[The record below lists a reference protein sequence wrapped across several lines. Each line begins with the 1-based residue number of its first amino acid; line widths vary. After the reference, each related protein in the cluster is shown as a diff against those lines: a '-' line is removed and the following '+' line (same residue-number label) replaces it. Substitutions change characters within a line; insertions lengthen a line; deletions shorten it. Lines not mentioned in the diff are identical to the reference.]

1 MNAQRIKAVIGKEW
15 MDMGKN
21 KMVLIMMA
29 LLPVLLVGMI
39 LGTAYFMERTPES
52 DFEPGTGSSG
62 LTLPA
67 EMSHLDDKTGTLV
80 LMNDQYMFYL
90 LMIPMALPVYIAAYS
105 IIGEKETRSLE
116 PLLATPISTAE
127 LLVGKIV
134 SAVTPA
140 VVLAWLSFLITAGGM
155 YFIASPVVFAF
166 LVRPVW
172 TFGMAIHTPLFAL
185 LSTSS
190 GVIASSRLND
200 PRAAQQVT
208 ALFIVPVIALS
219 LAVLM
224 GRLYLSLELM
234 VWATAVMV
242 LVNVGVLWLAVRL
255 FQREVIL
262 TRWK

>member
-1 MNAQRIKAVIGKEW
+1 
-15 MDMGKN
+15 
-21 KMVLIMMA
+21 
-29 LLPVLLVGMI
+29 
-39 LGTAYFMERTPES
+39 
-52 DFEPGTGSSG
+52 

-67 EMSHLDDKTGTLV
+67 EMAHLDLKTGTLV

-127 LLVGKIV
+127 LLVGKVIA
-134 SAVTPA
+134 AVVPA
-140 VVLAWLSFLITAGGM
+140 VVLAWLSFLLTAAGM
-155 YFIASPVVFAF
+155 FFIVSPVVFAY

-172 TFGMAIHTPLFAL
+172 TLSMAIHAPLFAL

-200 PRAAQQVT
+200 PRAAQQVS

-219 LAVLM
+219 MAVLM
-224 GRLYLSLELM
+224 GRLYLNLELM
-234 VWATAVMV
+234 LWATAVMV
-242 LVNVGVLWLAVRL
+242 VVNVGVLWLAVRL
-255 FQREVIL
+255 FQRETIL